1 MRYLSA
7 ALVIFIDLFIA
18 IDEGCPEEVLAKKRM
33 DIPLICDILQERMSS
48 AYSTTSMFAAAAFGV
63 VSNLLEAEKAKK
75 TAVSA
80 RRNSANGTFDQEL
93 EPVGRVFKRIA
104 QTMTGGASATK
115 SEGSAQSSSQAI
127 GQPSVKS
134 TDHAIEHATSQPS
147 FSSKRSVKQAR
158 RESVQNATESAGPTK
173 TIRMPSDPSNPRSA
187 VGPISDNSVIQRTTS
202 SPNPH
207 LSSLTSASSRS
218 TPTFAMDNGSSL
230 SQHDSYTSVANSPF
244 PWLNSETQGYPY
256 MGVDGKMT
264 ITPHLHQQQA
274 FSQGYEQQ
282 IQAVP
287 ISWDTSTLFHPD
299 PSVLLHSMG
308 FPNTQQQSVMG
319 FTQDDMDHSP
329 ALSNQ
334 SGQYITTT
342 QGASQPTAWYPTSST
357 GPY

>member
-33 DIPLICDILQERMSS
+33 DIPLICEILQERMSS
-48 AYSTTSMFAAAAFGV
+48 AHATTSMFAAAAFGV

-75 TAVSA
+75 AAILA

-104 QTMTGGASATK
+104 QTMTGGVSVTR
-115 SEGSAQSSSQAI
+115 SEGSTQSSSQAS
-127 GQPSVKS
+127 GPLSVKTTDQTVEQATPQPSLN
-134 TDHAIEHATSQPS
+134 
-147 FSSKRSVKQAR
+147 SKRNGEQSYH
-158 RESVQNATESAGPTK
+158 ESAQTAEIGRPTK
-173 TIRMPSDPSNPRSA
+173 QLRLSPEASNPRSA
-187 VGPISDNSVIQRTTS
+187 AGPTLIQRTTS

-207 LSSLTSASSRS
+207 LPSLTSASSSS
-218 TPTFAMDNGSSL
+218 TPTFAVDTGSSM
-230 SQHDSYTSVANSPF
+230 SQHDSYTSVASSPF
-244 PWLNSETQGYPY
+244 PWLNSENTGRLGYSY
-256 MGVDGKMT
+256 MGQDGKIVT
-264 ITPHLHQQQA
+264 ASHLPQQQS

-308 FPNTQQQSVMG
+308 FPATQQQSVMG
-319 FTQDDMDHSP
+319 FTHSDMDHSP
-329 ALSNQ
+329 ALSTQ
-334 SGQYITTT
+334 SGQYVASA
-342 QGASQPTAWYPTSST
+342 QGAPQSRSWYASST
-357 GPY
+357 GPGPY